1 LDFPG
6 IDKPFDRILKSLTE
20 ESPRLFLDLLGI
32 APLDAQVSVTPVPRE
47 TAPTIKIADY
57 TAAVVVE
64 YEQRF
69 LFHSEFVL
77 WYTSGSPSEMAR
89 YGGSLAW
96 QHQCRVVSVLVLLDP
111 EKAPKEVPA
120 EGVYQIGDTRTIH
133 PFRTVR
139 LWELDPSKVLATN
152 NLRLFPWA
160 VLMRS
165 SDEQVRW
172 IAKQLGE
179 RGDEEAMG
187 RFLWLGLLR
196 YDRDEI
202 ESMLGGMRMGLSEAV
217 MQGKFMR
224 TEREKAAQEGR
235 QGGQADEARK
245 LLRKFLATRFPG
257 LETRPEIDRIASTAA
272 IEALFDIALNATSRA
287 EMEQALSSL

>member
-1 LDFPG
+1 MDFPG
-6 IDKPFDRILKSLTE
+6 INKPFDRILKSLTE
-20 ESPRLFLDLLGI
+20 ESPRLLLDLLGI
-32 APLDAQVSVTPVPRE
+32 APLDAEVSITPVPRE

-57 TAAVVVE
+57 TAAVVVD
-64 YEQRF
+64 YQQRF

-77 WYTSGSPSEMAR
+77 WYTGESPSEMAR

-96 QHQCRVVSVLVLLDP
+96 QHQCRVVSVLFLLDP

-152 NLRLFPWA
+152 DLRLFPWA
-160 VLMRS
+160 VLMGS

-172 IAKQLGE
+172 IAEQLGS

-187 RFLWLGLLR
+187 RFLWLGSLR
-196 YDRDEI
+196 YDREEI

-224 TEREKAAQEGR
+224 TERAKAASEG
-235 QGGQADEARK
+235 QTEGERK

-257 LETRPEIDRIASTAA
+257 LETMPEIDRIASADA
-272 IEALFDIALNATSRA
+272 IEALFEIALHSTSRA
-287 EMEQALSSL
+287 EMEQALRQGC